1 MKKFFGIV
9 ISSIIFLLV
18 IFHEKIV
25 EKYII
30 YKLSNWVEREISFDE
45 FNLVYPNLIEI
56 KGISII
62 SSNPVYYDNILEAEL
77 ISINIDLKSYLFEK
91 LVIVNDLKIDKPIF
105 FLELIN
111 KKNEVDGSTK
121 GTEKNIYDDNI
132 GVAKKINEN
141 LPDKI
146 WPHKKR
152 DINFL
157 ILKSSIYSGIA
168 HIKISSV
175 KEPSQIN
182 LSSFEFFKIGNQ
194 KGFRHYKDVLK
205 IIFFDIFAR
214 ETDPIKKKIL
224 KEVYKF

>member
-214 ETDPIKKKIL
+214 ETDPIKKK
-224 KEVYKF
+224 Y

>member
-1 MKKFFGIV
+1 VKKFFGIV